1 MLFQIKLGLF
11 AFELMFLRSFRRL
24 LAPKTYINFG
34 DSVVHATQVAAKP
47 LPRNALTWWLINEL
61 QHCYRLNRDETTDRL
76 EKKRYNQLLNDIE
89 SQQRTERV
97 YSYPTRMSI
106 EMTRNCNLRCR
117 MCPQNWLEVDKRE
130 ISEQVIDSIKFLIPY
145 QNYIA
150 VFGFGESLTSQHFFD
165 YLDRL
170 PFHTQQ
176 TVSLIT
182 NGILLTPS
190 VSQKIIAGPIN
201 ELLVSIDT
209 IDAQTYTYIRQANL
223 LPTIIENIREFNR
236 LRITQNTKKPNL
248 RLGFVAMRKNIEQ
261 LPDFIRFAKEVDAG
275 DVDVGYLNVFS
286 EDFREESLYYFPE
299 LATRVFQESQQI
311 AQSLQVRLNIPELN
325 RYQLTDEGICTSN
338 QFDKQCLEP
347 WQYIYIN
354 SNGTITPCCINISI
368 LGDLTKTDFA
378 SIWNNDQ
385 YRALRRN
392 VNTAAEPYRCK
403 YCFDCRYKDIK
414 NLNHQMIV
422 VEPGPR

>member
-1 MLFQIKLGLF
+1 MFFLIKLGIYASELF
-11 AFELMFLRSFRRL
+11 LLRICRRI
-24 LAPKTYINFG
+24 LAPKTYISFG
-34 DSVVHATQVAAKP
+34 EGIVHSTQIESHQ
-47 LPRNALTWWLINEL
+47 LPKNIITQWLIKEL
-61 QHCYRLNRDETTDRL
+61 QHCYQSYRDEITDWV
-76 EKKRYNQLLNDIE
+76 EKKRYNQLLNDFE
-89 SQQRTERV
+89 SRQRIDWV

-150 VFGFGESLTSQHFFD
+150 VFGFGESLTAQHFFE

-190 VSQKIIAGPIN
+190 ASQKIIAGPIN

-223 LPTIIENIREFNR
+223 LPTIMENIREFNK
-236 LRITQNTKKPNL
+236 LRIAQNTKKPNL

-286 EDFREESLYYFPE
+286 EDFRQESLYYFPE
-299 LATRVFQESQQI
+299 LATRLFQESQQI
-311 AQSLQVRLNIPELN
+311 AQSLQVRLNIPELK
-325 RYQLTDEGICTSN
+325 RYQLTDDGICDSG

-354 SNGTITPCCINISI
+354 SDGTITPCCINIST
-368 LGDLTKTDFA
+368 LGDLTKSDFL
-378 SIWNNDQ
+378 SIWNNDN
-385 YRALRRN
+385 YRALRHN
-392 VNTAAEPYRCK
+392 VNTVAEPYRCK

>member
-1 MLFQIKLGLF
+1 MVSRFKLGIL
-11 AFELMFLRSFRRL
+11 AAELRFQRLLRRL
-24 LAPKTYINFG
+24 SASKYYITFG
-34 DSVVHATQVAAKP
+34 EGVVYDTQAASIP
-47 LPRNALTWWLINEL
+47 LPKNAITKWLIREL
-61 QHCYRLNRDETTDRL
+61 QHCYRIYRDDSVDIM

-89 SQQRTERV
+89 SQQRTEQV
-97 YSYPTRMSI
+97 FSYPTRMSI

-117 MCPQNWLEVDKRE
+117 MCPQNWLEVNKRE
-130 ISEQVIDSIKFLIPY
+130 IPESVIDAIKFLIPY

-150 VFGFGESLTSQHFFD
+150 VFGFGESLTAQHFFE

-170 PFHTQQ
+170 PFHNQQ

-190 VSQKIIAGPIN
+190 VSKKIIAGPIN

-223 LPTIIENIREFNR
+223 LPTIIENIREFSR
-236 LRITQNTKKPNL
+236 QRSALHTKKPNL

-261 LPDFIRFAKEVDAG
+261 LPEFIRFAKEVDAG

-286 EDFREESLYYFPE
+286 EDFREESLFYFPE
-299 LATRVFQESQQI
+299 LTARILKESQQL
-311 AQSLQVRLNIPELN
+311 AQSLQVRLNIPELK
-325 RYQLTDEGICTSN
+325 RYELTDTGISGSG

-354 SNGTITPCCINISI
+354 SDGTITPCCINISI
-368 LGDLTKTDFA
+368 LGDLTKSEFQN
-378 SIWNNDQ
+378 IWNNDK
-385 YRALRRN
+385 YRALRQN

-414 NLNHQMIV
+414 NLSHQMIM